1 MIDSIQFVRI
11 VGTISSQLSRMVKME
26 QRSAINK
33 NPSKQKSERC
43 LSREG
48 EENVCEKE
56 IHFG

>member
-1 MIDSIQFVRI
+1 MGIDICILNNCQCEEI
-11 VGTISSQLSRMVKME
+11 NK
-26 QRSAINK
+26 RSAINK